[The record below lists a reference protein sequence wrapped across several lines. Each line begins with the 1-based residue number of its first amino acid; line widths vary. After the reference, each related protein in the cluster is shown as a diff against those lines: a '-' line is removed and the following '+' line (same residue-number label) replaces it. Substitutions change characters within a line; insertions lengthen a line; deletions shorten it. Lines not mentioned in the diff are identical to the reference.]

1 MYSIVNLDPWKVLWS
16 GPDIS
21 HIISG
26 VIYDSGLHYVSTTY
40 IESVV
45 LLEGS
50 FNVLGK
56 NYKSC
61 PIKHGYRLFK
71 EMPINTI
78 TYQSHTA
85 SRILDQIIQ
94 RSLQLSIEQRPTLQ
108 DIKEGFIFTD
118 ISGLRF
124 KITEEL

>member
-1 MYSIVNLDPWKVLWS
+1 MLCTRKYNVYSIVNLDPWKFIWF
-16 GPDIS
+16 GPDKF
-21 HIISG
+21 HIIAG

-61 PIKHGYRLFK
+61 PIKHGIDCLK
-71 EMPINTI
+71 KC
-78 TYQSHTA
+78 
-85 SRILDQIIQ
+85 
-94 RSLQLSIEQRPTLQ
+94 LSIL
-108 DIKEGFIFTD
+108 
-118 ISGLRF
+118 
-124 KITEEL
+124 